1 MGVSYVEGIA
11 NPTGASHASAFV
23 RPRRS
28 VDRERTGWALS
39 REIYALLHKR
49 KLLRDADPEEEGGR
63 QYEVNRHRNVRQ
75 NPPPDRRPRACLETP
90 CAGTVSW
97 TLQAPRRAT
106 TMASTAA
113 AVSRSR
119 SQGKL
124 TLAEQFISRLI
135 RGLAIATLVLQVAA
149 QTSVLSQTP
158 QQDTIHSD
166 DASVFSNGL
175 PSSYESAALC
185 IGIGDLLEIS
195 VSTGI
200 GPPEVNWKGRVSG
213 SGDIALP
220 LVGGFHVLGLAA
232 DQAEDMI
239 EKRYIDAEILKS
251 PQVTVFIS
259 EYTSQGVSVL
269 GEVGRPGVYPMMT
282 SRRLL
287 DLISAAGGFTPTAG
301 KAITITHRS
310 SPLEPNTVLLS
321 KDPSQTLAGNI
332 EIFPG
337 DTIVV
342 AKAGVVYVV
351 GAVGKPGGFTMDANE
366 GLTVLQ
372 AIALAE
378 GSKPEA
384 ALDKSKLIRKTPT
397 GPEEISIPLSK
408 ILTSK
413 APDRKLQADDIVFVP
428 GSAAKSAARRSL
440 EAIVQTATGVAIY
453 RR

>member
-1 MGVSYVEGIA
+1 M
-11 NPTGASHASAFV
+11 P
-23 RPRRS
+23 
-28 VDRERTGWALS
+28 
-39 REIYALLHKR
+39 HKR
-49 KLLRDADPEEEGGR
+49 KLLRRADPNDEGGR
-63 QYEVNRHRNVRQ
+63 QYLVNRHRNARQ
-75 NPPPDRRPRACLETP
+75 NPPPDRRPRAGVETP
-90 CAGTVSW
+90 WGTVSC
-97 TLQAPRRAT
+97 TLQVSRSAT

-113 AVSRSR
+113 TVSRWR
-119 SQGKL
+119 TQGLL
-124 TLAEQFISRLI
+124 TLAEHLVSRLT
-135 RGLAIATLVLQVAA
+135 RGLAIATLVSQVAA
-149 QTSVLSQTP
+149 QTSALSQAP

-166 DASVFSNGL
+166 DANVFSNGV
-175 PSSYESAALC
+175 PSSYESAAMR

-220 LVGGFHVLGLAA
+220 LVGSFHVLGLAA

-251 PQVTVFIS
+251 PQVAVFIS

-269 GEVGRPGVYPMMT
+269 GEVGKPGVYPMMT
-282 SRRLL
+282 ARRLL
-287 DLISAAGGFTPTAG
+287 DLISAAGGFTPTAA

-310 SPLEPNTVLLS
+310 SPLEPTTVLLS

-378 GSKPEA
+378 GSGPDA

-428 GSAAKSAARRSL
+428 ASAAKRAARRSL

-453 RR
+453 GR